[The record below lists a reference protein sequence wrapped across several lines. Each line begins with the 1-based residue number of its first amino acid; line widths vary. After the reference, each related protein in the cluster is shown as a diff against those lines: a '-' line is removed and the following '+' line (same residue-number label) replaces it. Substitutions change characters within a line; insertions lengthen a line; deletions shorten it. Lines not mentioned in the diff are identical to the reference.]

1 LRRIVFLITL
11 CAARAGADPFDTFG
25 FGARAAAM
33 AGAATAV
40 ARGAAGAHGNPA
52 AIVLGD
58 FAEVTLGWGYGRMA
72 LSLNGRPADT
82 LDVHGLDLG
91 VALPFH
97 LFDVPWAFGV
107 ALYLPDQFVARL
119 QLIPATEPHFVLL
132 DNDVHRLVAE
142 PAISVRPLPW
152 LALGVG
158 LSLFTDVA
166 GNGIQFDVGV
176 SQNGPMGQGALD
188 VNLPSRIAPYAGVMV
203 MPTDYLRFGATY
215 RSPLDLSLRLG
226 IVANVDVA
234 DVVTGD
240 AIIDIRAIN
249 FYTPRRLTFGAA
261 VDVLPD
267 LTVTAELAWVNWRG
281 FHGGA
286 PDVRILVDLGI
297 TPPLMQT
304 LFPADAFQNT
314 FLPRFGVE
322 WRAGLTDL
330 DLVLRSGYAFEPSPV
345 PSQSGLTSFADNDR
359 HIFALGG
366 GIKFHAFE
374 PVLTRPVA
382 LDVAIQWH
390 HLVERLTVKDQ
401 AVFPGGAFSSGGNIL
416 RGSVTLSVSL

>member
-1 LRRIVFLITL
+1 VKRALIIL
-11 CAARAGADPFDTFG
+11 CALCGRAGADAFDTFG

-40 ARGAAGAHGNPA
+40 ARGAAAAHGNPA
-52 AIVLGD
+52 GIVLGD

-91 VALPFH
+91 VALPFR

-132 DNDVHRLVAE
+132 DNDQQRLVAE

-152 LALGVG
+152 LAIGVG
-158 LSLFTDVA
+158 LSLFTDVT

-176 SQNGPMGQGALD
+176 SQNGPMGEGALD
-188 VNLPSRIAPYAGVMV
+188 VNLPSRIAPYVGVMV
-203 MPTDYLRFGATY
+203 MPTDSVRFGATY
-215 RSPLDLSLRLG
+215 RSALDLALRLG
-226 IVANVDVA
+226 VVANVDVA

-267 LTVTAELAWVNWRG
+267 LTVTSTWCCARATRSSRRRCRRRAASPASPTTTATSSRWAAASSSTRSSRCSPGRCPSTWR
-281 FHGGA
+281 
-286 PDVRILVDLGI
+286 
-297 TPPLMQT
+297 
-304 LFPADAFQNT
+304 
-314 FLPRFGVE
+314 
-322 WRAGLTDL
+322 
-330 DLVLRSGYAFEPSPV
+330 
-345 PSQSGLTSFADNDR
+345 
-359 HIFALGG
+359 
-366 GIKFHAFE
+366 
-374 PVLTRPVA
+374 
-382 LDVAIQWH
+382 
-390 HLVERLTVKDQ
+390 
-401 AVFPGGAFSSGGNIL
+401 SSGTTWSSG
-416 RGSVTLSVSL
+416 

>member
-1 LRRIVFLITL
+1 MNRVLLVLVL

-33 AGAATAV
+33 AGAATAT

-52 AIVLGD
+52 GIVLGE

-91 VALPFH
+91 VALPFK
-97 LFDVPWAFGV
+97 LGGVPCAFGV

-119 QLIPATEPHFVLL
+119 QLIPATEPHFILL

-142 PAISVRPLPW
+142 PAISIRPVPW
-152 LALGVG
+152 LALGAGV
-158 LSLFTDVA
+158 SLFTDVA

-176 SQNGPMGQGALD
+176 SQNGPVGDGALD

-203 MPTDYLRFGATY
+203 LPTDFLRFGATY
-215 RSPLDLSLRLG
+215 RSSLDLSLRLG

-249 FYTPRRLTFGAA
+249 FYTPRRVAFGAA

-267 LTVTAELAWVNWRG
+267 LTVTAELAWVNWSR

-286 PDVRILVDLGI
+286 PDVRILIALGI

-304 LFPADAFQNT
+304 LFPADAFKDT
-314 FLPRFGVE
+314 LVPRFGAE

-330 DLVLRSGYAFEPSPV
+330 DLVLRSGYAFEASPV
-345 PSQSGLTSFADNDR
+345 PAQSGLTSFADNDR

-401 AVFPGGAFSSGGNIL
+401 AVFPGAAFSSGGNIL